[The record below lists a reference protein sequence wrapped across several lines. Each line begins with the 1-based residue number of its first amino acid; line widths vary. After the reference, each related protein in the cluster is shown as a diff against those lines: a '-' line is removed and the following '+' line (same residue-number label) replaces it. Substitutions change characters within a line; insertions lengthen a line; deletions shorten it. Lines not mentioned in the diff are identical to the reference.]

1 MDWPDRIGR
10 RLKLRDVHILLAVV
24 QWKRMARAAERLA
37 ISQPVISK
45 AIADLERTV
54 GVRLLDRNRLGAE
67 PTPYGLALLRHGIAA
82 FDELRQAVKEIE
94 SLADPTAGE
103 VQIGATEAMVAGLLP
118 VVIDR
123 LYRRYPR
130 LSVNITQA
138 PTGAAL
144 YRGLREHT
152 VDFVVGRLL
161 GPKPEQ
167 DLNTEI
173 LFDEPQSVVAGT
185 RSPWINRRKIDL
197 AELINEP
204 WVLPRPDTP
213 ARALF
218 DDAFRAG
225 GLDTPKRVAACNSM
239 QMYNAL
245 LATGNFL
252 TMLPRSVLRF
262 GGKQFSIKVLP
273 VRLMSQPGRVGI
285 VTLQDRTLSPVAHL
299 FMKAIREVAKPMTDR
314 STGAPHRLVRND

>member
-10 RLKLRDVHILLAVV
+10 RLKLRDLHILLAVV
-24 QWKRMARAAERLA
+24 QWKSMARAAERLA

-67 PTPYGLALLRHGIAA
+67 PTPYGLALLRHGLAA
-82 FDELRQAVKEIE
+82 FDELKQGVKEIE
-94 SLADPTAGE
+94 ALADPTAGE

-138 PTGAAL
+138 STGAAL
-144 YRGLREHT
+144 YGGLRERT

-161 GPKPEQ
+161 GPEQ
-167 DLNTEI
+167 DLSTEI

-185 RSPWINRRKIDL
+185 QSPWIKRRKIGL
-197 AELINEP
+197 ADLINEA

-218 DDAFRAG
+218 DNAFRTS
-225 GLDTPKRVAACNSM
+225 GLDVPKRVAACNSM
-239 QMYNAL
+239 QMFSAL

-262 GGKQFSIKVLP
+262 GSKQFSIKVLP
-273 VRLMSQPGRVGI
+273 VKLMSQPGPVGI
-285 VTLQDRTLSPVAHL
+285 GTLQDRTLSPVAHL
-299 FMKAIREVAKPMTDR
+299 FMTAIREVARPMAVR
-314 STGAPHRLVRND
+314 SIGAPHRVARGN